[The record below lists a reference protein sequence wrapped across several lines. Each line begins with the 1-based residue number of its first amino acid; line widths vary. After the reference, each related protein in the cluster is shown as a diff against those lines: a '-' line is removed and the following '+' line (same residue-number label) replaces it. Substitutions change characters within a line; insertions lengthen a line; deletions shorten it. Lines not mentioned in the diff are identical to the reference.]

1 MTDNGRAAPDRVFE
15 RCPKMVVRKEALIM
29 TWDFSFGPEPFPWL
43 TESELEDEASR
54 TDPDFVRWVQSTLN
68 RVLGLRLAVDG
79 IMGPATRSA
88 VRSFQQRKGLA
99 VDGIVGA
106 QTEGSLRALTGTL
119 SLGSVPVSAS
129 VPPRSLVLPCGSLAS
144 LPCPDITNID
154 HFAEGKAVAEPSH
167 QTKYDMAIKDLA
179 MCIGAALRGFHAY
192 GVIRIIGHASGEGS
206 LEVNQK
212 LGQARASQVKA
223 DLRKALLSH
232 GLAVGTWYG
241 SPKVGA
247 VLLEASSAGETNL
260 LKRPERTESDRKLN
274 RRVEIDLRG
283 LMRCGPTEEPNP
295 WTPVPSPFRDG

>member
-1 MTDNGRAAPDRVFE
+1 
-15 RCPKMVVRKEALIM
+15 M

-43 TESELEDEASR
+43 TESELEDEANR
-54 TDPDFVRWVQSTLN
+54 TDPDFVRWVQSSLN

-106 QTEGSLRALTGTL
+106 QTEARLRALTGTL
-119 SLGSVPVSAS
+119 SWGSVPVSAS
-129 VPPRSLVLPCGSLAS
+129 VPSRSLVLPCRSLAS
-144 LPCPDITNID
+144 LPCPDITNIH
-154 HFAEGKAVAEPSH
+154 HFAEGKAVAEPSY

-179 MCIGAALRGFHAY
+179 MCIGTALRGFHAY

-206 LEVNQK
+206 LKVNQE

-223 DLRKALLSH
+223 DLRKALLSQ
-232 GLAVGTWYG
+232 GLPVGTWYG

-260 LKRPERTESDRKLN
+260 FKRPERTESDRKLN
-274 RRVEIDLRG
+274 RRVEIDLHG

-295 WTPVPSPFRDG
+295 WTPVPSPFPRSKMGSE